1 MNKLRN
7 FAFGLVA
14 VAALLSAPAT
24 FSPAQSASAET
35 ATVLDIASIAG
46 EVHSEGGAEIGK

>member
-24 FSPAQSASAET
+24 FSPAQTASAET
-35 ATVLDIASIAG
+35 SVVLDIATLAG
-46 EVHSEGGAEIGK
+46 EVHSEGGAELGK